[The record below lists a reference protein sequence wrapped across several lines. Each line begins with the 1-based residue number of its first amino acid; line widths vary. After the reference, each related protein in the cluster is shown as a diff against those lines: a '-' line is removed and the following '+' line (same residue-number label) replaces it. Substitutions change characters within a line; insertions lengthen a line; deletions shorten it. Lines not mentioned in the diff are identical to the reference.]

1 LQIKWLLKLSDIPE
15 IKEVPSFSQET
26 CAFLENIIQE
36 FSASDA
42 QEVKKIEKITNHDV
56 KAVEYFLKQKC
67 KSHSEI
73 SMVGSFYLRNLNKP
87 VVLQANLKLQDC

>member
-1 LQIKWLLKLSDIPE
+1 MNKKDKTIFYCILQIKWLLKLSDIPE
-15 IKEVPSFSQET
+15 VKEVPSFSQET
-26 CAFLENIIQE
+26 RIFLENIIRE

-42 QEVKKIEKITNHDV
+42 LEVKKIEKVTNHDV

-73 SMVGSFYLRNLNKP
+73 SKVNFFYLRNLK
-87 VVLQANLKLQDC
+87 